1 MTEIDLDV
9 AVVHAMC
16 ECIASLNKSCL
27 KNDEHMKQITHTAAS
42 ICLNTMLETQ
52 KKPNLLHSIDGGT
65 IQ

>member
-1 MTEIDLDV
+1 MTEIDFDV
-9 AVVHAMC
+9 AVVATMC
-16 ECIASLNKSCL
+16 ECIATLNKSCL

-52 KKPNLLHSIDGGT
+52 KKTNILHSIDGGK

>member
-1 MTEIDLDV
+1 MTEIYLYV

-16 ECIASLNKSCL
+16 ECIATLNKSCL

-52 KKPNLLHSIDGGT
+52 KKPNLLHSIDGGK